1 MYGKSLSCSWTDA
14 TQMPEPRSRFCAV
27 PVNADTIAVLGGE
40 SGENG
45 ANDEQMASTDM
56 KTYSTANRDW

>member
-1 MYGKSLSCSWTDA
+1 
-14 TQMPEPRSRFCAV
+14 MPEPRSRFCAV